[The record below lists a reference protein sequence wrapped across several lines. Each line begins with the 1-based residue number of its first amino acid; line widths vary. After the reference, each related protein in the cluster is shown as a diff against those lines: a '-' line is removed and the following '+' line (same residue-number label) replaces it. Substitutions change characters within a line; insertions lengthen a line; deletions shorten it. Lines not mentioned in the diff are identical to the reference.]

1 MSAKVFN
8 LQHQE
13 IIYPEPPSDIESE
26 IIDFIG
32 ERAQKQVSLLVIV
45 RDLLIHYKIE
55 KNDRVL

>member
-8 LQHQE
+8 LQHEE

-32 ERAQKQVSLLVIV
+32 ERAQKQLSLLLIV
-45 RDLLIHYKIE
+45 RDLLKAYKIE
-55 KNDRVL
+55 KNDS

>member
-13 IIYPEPPSDIESE
+13 VIYPEPPSDIESE

-32 ERAQKQVSLLVIV
+32 ERAQKQQSLLVIV

-55 KNDRVL
+55 KNETS